1 MSVGP
6 SGAALIRDRMTLM
19 ETRSIEAPN
28 LPAGQLQSYFEAAM
42 EKFEEKRRK
51 MDHRSAVRSTVYA
64 TIAEANF
71 SCMEIES
78 VRESQHGIY

>member
-51 MDHRSAVRSTVYA
+51 MDHQNAVRSTVYA
-64 TIAEANF
+64 TNTEANF
-71 SCMEIES
+71 PDVEMES
-78 VRESQHGIY
+78 LRESRHN